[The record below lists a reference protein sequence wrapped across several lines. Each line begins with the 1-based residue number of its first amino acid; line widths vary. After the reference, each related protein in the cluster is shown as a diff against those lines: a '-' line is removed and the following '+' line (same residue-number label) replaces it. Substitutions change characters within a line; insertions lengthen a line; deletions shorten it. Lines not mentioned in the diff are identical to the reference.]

1 MKRLL
6 FATFLLVS
14 CAGPSQT
21 EWTTVRTGDLV
32 LGIDFTGTLRSAD
45 TVLLGPPAIEN
56 FWNYNVTFLA
66 PEGSDVVEGDKVL
79 GFDVQELRQRLAQK
93 KNEADSRA
101 KELEKKLTSTMMAR
115 RDEELGIAEAE
126 AAVRRSRMAASGSPD
141 LTASVE
147 LKASQL
153 DLQLA
158 EASLEAERAKV
169 AAASKRDDA
178 EIATLERTLARARER
193 VGEIESD
200 IEKMNVRAPRAG
212 AVLYAGGGRGREK
225 VKVGDRLWR
234 GRKPVEVV
242 ALDDIHADGEV
253 DEMDGSRITVGQP
266 VKLRLD
272 AHPDV
277 ELTGH
282 VEEVLKSVKRRSRE
296 DPRKVVRVT
305 VSLSPTDAVQ
315 LRPGMRFRGTIETDR
330 IEETLLVDAGAVFL
344 GPEGARVWRQ
354 KVGGAEVVAVELGA
368 RNGTDVQVAKGL
380 SEGDRISR
388 SELGDGE

>member
-126 AAVRRSRMAASGSPD
+126 AA
-141 LTASVE
+141 
-147 LKASQL
+147 
-153 DLQLA
+153 A
-158 EASLEAERAKV
+158 EASREVTCIEAWFLP
-169 AAASKRDDA
+169 ASVSR
-178 EIATLERTLARARER
+178 LGRVLA
-193 VGEIESD
+193 GF
-200 IEKMNVRAPRAG
+200 P
-212 AVLYAGGGRGREK
+212 
-225 VKVGDRLWR
+225 
-234 GRKPVEVV
+234 P
-242 ALDDIHADGEV
+242 
-253 DEMDGSRITVGQP
+253 
-266 VKLRLD
+266 
-272 AHPDV
+272 
-277 ELTGH
+277 
-282 VEEVLKSVKRRSRE
+282 SV
-296 DPRKVVRVT
+296 
-305 VSLSPTDAVQ
+305 
-315 LRPGMRFRGTIETDR
+315 
-330 IEETLLVDAGAVFL
+330 
-344 GPEGARVWRQ
+344 
-354 KVGGAEVVAVELGA
+354 
-368 RNGTDVQVAKGL
+368 
-380 SEGDRISR
+380 
-388 SELGDGE
+388 